1 MEFLAY
7 RQVPQSIAE
16 ELEKKAAELKKKVA

>member
-7 RQVPQSIAE
+7 RQVPQSIAD
-16 ELEKKAAELKKKVA
+16 ELEKKAAEQKKKVA